1 MTHYNLDFNNFLKRK
16 NEIIERMEQL
26 LLLYQQHSQI
36 ELQFNHTIVPPGLY
50 ILGIAAWC
58 MTTGTFHLDTLVF
71 RQFDNIVERVEE
83 AVRTF
88 VMYFIPRS
96 HIP

>member
-1 MTHYNLDFNNFLKRK
+1 MTHHNLDFKNFLKRK
-16 NEIIERMEQL
+16 NEIIEKTEQL
-26 LLLYQQHSQI
+26 LLLYQHSQI
-36 ELQFNHTIVPPGLY
+36 ELQFNHTIVPPGIY

-58 MTTGTFHLDTLVF
+58 MTTGNFHLNTFVF

-88 VMYFIPRS
+88 AIYFIPRS